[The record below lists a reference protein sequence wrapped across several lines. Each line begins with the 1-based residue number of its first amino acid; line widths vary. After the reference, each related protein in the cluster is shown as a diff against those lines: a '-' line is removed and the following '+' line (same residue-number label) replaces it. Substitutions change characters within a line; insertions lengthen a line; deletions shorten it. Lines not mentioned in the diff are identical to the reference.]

1 MSSTQVREGLKVKAT
16 LILLATIIT
25 TITVVNQ
32 NLTLTT
38 KMPIIAIPTKQT
50 NKTTRNQELGTHHVR
65 PKTN

>member
-1 MSSTQVREGLKVKAT
+1 MSSTQVREGPKVKAT

-50 NKTTRNQELGTHHVR
+50 TKTTRNQELGTHHVR